1 MNGTS
6 TTVLL
11 AGDTASR
18 SATLRK
24 WLGQRDCHCQF
35 ATSFVETCRMLSQ
48 REFDLVLCQY
58 DLPDRTA
65 FPLLDWL
72 EGSPSSLIFARS
84 GRGRR
89 WLPVVEGGQR
99 RLDRPLLRTIDLPNT
114 LEHRSISVS
123 IACVILSF
131 FLRPIGRNWNMQVY
145 SAFPYDRR

>member
-114 LEHRSISVS
+114 LGDILDGLTPKGSIEE
-123 IACVILSF
+123 AKE
-131 FLRPIGRNWNMQVY
+131 IGR
-145 SAFPYDRR
+145 SSPRRIQELPKASRL